1 MTKDQKDFPKHTEPE
16 KLAKPEVPK
25 QLGEPE
31 REKQISHEEH
41 KLLTEAKAK
50 ELEETVMRLQA
61 EFENY
66 QKRSRKE
73 YEERFDLGKMDFAK
87 SMVDFA
93 DEFENALKH
102 MKSDERKGVE
112 MIHASFLK
120 SLSSHG
126 IRTMDC
132 IGQKFDP
139 YLHDVLS
146 ALPSDKPE
154 GTILETV
161 KKGYYFKD
169 RVLRHAAVVVAKKN
183 NTTEKI

>member
-1 MTKDQKDFPKHTEPE
+1 LGDFVMAKEQKDFPKHTEPE
-16 KLAKPEVPK
+16 KLAKPAKED
-25 QLGEPE
+25 E
-31 REKQISHEEH
+31 
-41 KLLTEAKAK
+41 KLLAKEKEELLPKADYK
-50 ELEETVMRLQA
+50 ELEDTVMRLQA

-73 YEERFDLGKMDFAK
+73 YEERFDLGKMDLAK
-87 SMVDFA
+87 AMVDFA

-102 MKSDERKGVE
+102 MKGEERKGVE
-112 MIHASFLK
+112 MIYASYLK
-120 SLSSHG
+120 TLSAHG
-126 IRTMDC
+126 VRPMEC

-154 GTILETV
+154 GVVLETV

-169 RVLRHAAVVVAKKN
+169 RVLRHAAVVVAKKK
-183 NTTEKI
+183 E